1 MNRAIVTFTFFLFGI
16 SCFAQTEIRGKV
28 LDNKNR
34 NPIVAATV
42 ILHPVGL
49 QDILTYGTTGEDGS
63 FVLNKAVLPE
73 TVVISVRSMNTEP
86 FSIKIKSNIEF
97 VELTVTEKTI
107 ALNEVIVKP
116 AKIRQIGDTL
126 NYSVSSFVDVTDKS
140 IGDVLKK
147 LPGIQVLSTGQFL
160 YQIIDISIFY
170 IEGLDML

>member
-63 FVLNKAVLPE
+63 FVLNKAVLPD

-147 LPGIQVLSTGQFL
+147 LPGIQVLSTGQIL
-160 YQIIDISIFY
+160 YQNKAI
-170 IEGLDML
+170 